1 MKRLQIVRYAP
12 FVLRLRRVPASL
24 LAAIVAALVA
34 APAAGAHGGLL
45 DAHGAAP
52 FPAWVTDVVF
62 LGVPTVALVV
72 GLLVLEQRTR
82 PPEHPRRPQGG
93 R

>member
-1 MKRLQIVRYAP
+1 VRVEHPA
-12 FVLRLRRVPASL
+12 VRARRRRR
-24 LAAIVAALVA
+24 
-34 APAAGAHGGLL
+34 HEGGREGGEEQGGVL
-45 DAHGAAP
+45 DAHGGAP
-52 FPAWVTDVVF
+52 FPAWVTDVVL

-72 GLLVLEQRTR
+72 GLLMLEQRTR